1 MDHKERYHH
10 LQCEFP
16 HLRKSVQNAGR
27 NKEMW
32 FKKKESLKEKIKIL
46 SLELQDL
53 QSQQQNDSSS
63 LKELKQQR
71 DQYNSEV
78 KKLISH
84 IKEVKDEKERLHNRF
99 QGKVSPDQVLQKITF
114 LEKKVEM
121 EVDFKKEQ
129 KLMEEIKK
137 LKRQY
142 DEGSDLQSLVEK
154 ERILQQ
160 HIRESRKKADTFH
173 HKVLDINNQSGPA
186 VFIKK
191 VKTLVSLKK
200 EQEEAFRLFIEQKN
214 SFLSLQT
221 QLKAIQKELAPLS
234 LAFKEKPRASLRAE
248 QKKSLV
254 EQSQRVEEKIRLGKK
269 LTTEDLLAFQGA
281 AHVES

>member
-154 ERILQQ
+154 E
-160 HIRESRKKADTFH
+160 K
-173 HKVLDINNQSGPA
+173 
-186 VFIKK
+186 
-191 VKTLVSLKK
+191 
-200 EQEEAFRLFIEQKN
+200 EEAFRLFIEQKN

-234 LAFKEKPRASLRAE
+234 LAFKEKPRA
-248 QKKSLV
+248 
-254 EQSQRVEEKIRLGKK
+254 
-269 LTTEDLLAFQGA
+269 
-281 AHVES
+281 